1 MLVSKESHKNI
12 EERHKRYFQKSKRR
26 SFYAFIETTLE
37 QEQIDDLCREPCIGP
52 QIQTIKHRRLIL
64 ATTKEILLK

>member
-1 MLVSKESHKNI
+1 MSICSHKTI
-12 EERHKRYFQKSKRR
+12 EGL
-26 SFYAFIETTLE
+26 FYAFIETTLE